1 MKPKVL
7 LTDAKMN
14 MLGSVMDRL
23 TAVADVVTSEH
34 DDEET
39 LCRDVADADLIIICY
54 ADITRRVIAAA
65 PKLKAILKWGVG
77 VDSIDIDAATQQG
90 LPVFH
95 CPEYGTNTVADHA
108 FALLIA
114 LARKLIGLNKEMQE
128 KGWMWPSP
136 PYAGCD
142 LTGKTVGLVGF
153 GRIGRAMARR
163 CAGFDMKLIACDP
176 YVKDPGSEWGDL
188 KLVSLDELVETA
200 DFITIHC
207 VLTTETQGLIGE
219 GQFRK
224 MKKSAYLVNVSRA
237 AVIDETALVQALQ
250 QRQIA
255 GAGLDVFHQEPI
267 KSDHPLF
274 KMDNVILTPHFAY
287 LTREADARL
296 DRDTLAAAL
305 AILQGQR
312 PQHVKNPEVFES
324 ACRRRD
330 GVVYSTT
337 Q

>member
-7 LTDAKMN
+7 LTDASMN
-14 MLGSVMDRL
+14 MLGSVMDQL
-23 TAVADVVTSEH
+23 TAVADVVTSKK
-34 DDEET
+34 DDEQT
-39 LCRDVADADLIIICY
+39 LCREIVDTDLIIICY

-114 LARKLIGLNKEMQE
+114 LARKLIGLHTEMQ
-128 KGWMWPSP
+128 KSGWIWPSP
-136 PYAGCD
+136 AYVGCD
-142 LTGKTVGLVGF
+142 LAGKTIGLVGF

-163 CAGFDMKLIACDP
+163 CAGFDMKLVACDP
-176 YVKDPGSEWGDL
+176 YVKDPGSEWDDL
-188 KLVSLDELVETA
+188 KLVSLDEMFETA
-200 DFITIHC
+200 DFISIHC
-207 VLTTETQGLIGE
+207 VLTPETKGLIGE
-219 GQFRK
+219 SQFRK
-224 MKKSAYLVNVSRA
+224 MKKTAYLVNVARA

-250 QRQIA
+250 QRRFA

-267 KSDHPLF
+267 PRDHPLF

-287 LTREADARL
+287 LTHEADARL
-296 DRDTLAAAL
+296 DRDALEAAL

-312 PQHVKNPEVFES
+312 PRHVKNPEVFENDCKIRV
-324 ACRRRD
+324 A
-330 GVVYSTT
+330 YE
-337 Q
+337 